1 MYIRNGAIYI
11 FKKDNLKKKTIKGN
25 KSYGF
30 VMSKKN
36 SINIDN
42 IDDLNY
48 SKYLISKNLVKI

>member
-11 FKKDNLKKKTIKGN
+11 FKKENLEKDTIKGK

-36 SINIDN
+36 SINIDS

-48 SKYLISKNLVKI
+48 SKYLINKNLLKI